1 MFLPHVFR
9 TWLVFFFCF
18 FLNCALTKFY
28 MLQRQNASMC
38 SIQSPKFWGSMT
50 WCNIINLAPFKLLV
64 LLTWAQC
71 FHI

>member
-1 MFLPHVFR
+1 MFFATCISHLAC
-9 TWLVFFFCF
+9 VFFKLC
-18 FLNCALTKFY
+18 TKFY
-28 MLQRQNASMC
+28 VLQRQNASMC